1 MKKILVMLLVI
12 GMCFSLIACGD
23 NSEVEKYKKYE
34 TLIAYMEAEDYESAL
49 AEVVEMSNGSVYID
63 NTSDVEETTDME
75 ETTNTESVTEEEE
88 LGEEEPEVEAIEI
101 TLDNWQEYFE
111 IVERDKVI
119 KNAFDEITDVVRVWD
134 IVIKD
139 GFEMVEY
146 DIAVEYSFIYE
157 MRYYEID
164 KEDGTLT
171 IGEYSGEGK
180 FSDTMNKKISS
191 SVESN
196 LIFTSSAGNKILYF
210 PTDLQIVRIQGTL
223 NIVK

>member
-1 MKKILVMLLVI
+1 MKKILVMLLVAS
-12 GMCFSLIACGD
+12 MSFSVVACGD

-49 AEVVEMSNGSVYID
+49 AEVVEMSNGSVSID

-75 ETTNTESVTEEEE
+75 ETANTEAVTE
-88 LGEEEPEVEAIEI
+88 EEEPEVEAIEI

-134 IVIKD
+134 IVLKD

-146 DIAVEYSFIYE
+146 DTSIAIEYSTIYE
-157 MRYYEID
+157 RRYYEID
-164 KEDGTLT
+164 KENGTLT
-171 IGEYSGEGK
+171 IGERSEDRK
-180 FSDTMNKKISS
+180 FSDSSTGKISRREKELTGTVS
-191 SVESN
+191 LSD
-196 LIFTSSAGNKILYF
+196 KILTF

-223 NIVK
+223 YIVK